1 MGRRDRLISCQQSCL
16 QSKSLVVS
24 GVVCSQRA
32 WLSAELPAAKELQSW
47 GRPDMLSLRLEN
59 VFCRLV
65 FSATLVG
72 CDGTSLNLRFLL
84 WAFGLFCPVRSLT
97 RTTCFSLERRWW
109 SSCSVFGFTI
119 ALMFLKA
126 LTLLIA
132 LMFLNTLTLLIAL
145 MFLNAL
151 TLLNIMTLLTGWSLW
166 GDSLASSSAI
176 SFSELPHR
184 AGIHCTIYFLT
195 FMMREPL
202 ACGTACLFVCHP
214 TTEKHQELETA
225 TTKELILVVKYEHIY
240 FMFTDFTRSAFF
252 SLVRVLFSIFVFICY
267 YYGRKNPHTQQK
279 SKNQRHSKQKMDRE
293 VKSATREV
301 TKMNS

>member
-1 MGRRDRLISCQQSCL
+1 MRRRNRLISCQWSCL
-16 QSKSLVVS
+16 QPKSLVVN

-32 WLSAELPAAKELQSW
+32 WLSPELSAIKELGCQRSC

-59 VFCRLV
+59 VFCSLV
-65 FSATLVG
+65 FSTTLAG

-84 WAFGLFCPVRSLT
+84 RAFGLFCPVRSLT
-97 RTTCFSLERRWW
+97 RTTCFSLERSWW

-132 LMFLNTLTLLIAL
+132 LMLLNALTLLIALMFLKALTLLIALMFLNTLTLLIALMFKNTLTLLIAL

-184 AGIHCTIYFLT
+184 AGIHYTIYFLT
-195 FMMREPL
+195 FMMREPI
-202 ACGTACLFVCHP
+202 ACGTACLFVYHP
-214 TTEKHQELETA
+214 TTEKHQEVETA
-225 TTKELILVVKYEHIY
+225 TTKELILVVKYEQIY

-252 SLVRVLFSIFVFICY
+252 
-267 YYGRKNPHTQQK
+267 H
-279 SKNQRHSKQKMDRE
+279 
-293 VKSATREV
+293 
-301 TKMNS
+301 